1 MKIDNEFI
9 GKYDRLVR
17 LIVNRFNAKGIDKK
31 DLLQEGRIG
40 LMEAAKK
47 YDESSG
53 VEFSSYASWWIRKY
67 VGQCIIQMRNTIV
80 IPERTGEQ
88 YVLKK
93 RSIDD
98 VYMVE
103 DDDCITYAEVIVG
116 GEDPEQMLIAKE
128 RRLALM
134 ESVQLA
140 TMWLSKRER
149 IVLDG
154 LYGLT
159 GSPMSVAELAKREG
173 TSCDRIRRVH
183 ERAIRKLKEQL
194 VEK

>member
-1 MKIDNEFI
+1 MKTDNEFI
-9 GKYDRLVR
+9 EKYDRLVR
-17 LIVNRFNAKGIDKK
+17 LIVNRFNAKGIDNK

-67 VGQCIIQMRNTIV
+67 VGQCIIQMRNTVV
-80 IPERTGEQ
+80 IPVRTGEQ
-88 YVLKK
+88 YELKK
-93 RSIDD
+93 RSIDE
-98 VYMVE
+98 VYAME
-103 DDDCITYAEVIVG
+103 DDDCITYAEVIAG
-116 GEDPEQMLIAKE
+116 GDDPEQKLIEEE
-128 RRLALM
+128 RRLALRKA
-134 ESVQLA
+134 VQLA

-149 IVLDG
+149 MVLDG

-159 GSPMSVAELAKREG
+159 RSPMRVSELAKREG

-194 VEK
+194 GVK

>member
-9 GKYDRLVR
+9 EKYDRLVQ
-17 LIVNRFNAKGIDKK
+17 LIVNRFNAKGIDKQ

-67 VGQCIIQMRNTIV
+67 VGQCIIQMRNTVV
-80 IPERTGEQ
+80 IPVRTGEQ
-88 YVLKK
+88 YELKK
-93 RSIDD
+93 RSIDE
-98 VYMVE
+98 VYAME
-103 DDDCITYAEVIVG
+103 DDDCITYAEVIAG
-116 GEDPEQMLIAKE
+116 GDDPEQKLIEEE
-128 RRLALM
+128 RRLTLRKA
-134 ESVQLA
+134 VQLA

-149 IVLDG
+149 MVLDG

-159 GSPMSVAELAKREG
+159 RSPMRVSELAKREG

-194 VEK
+194 GVK